1 MFSKNFRLKIK
12 KKEAFMKK
20 LSFTLFSA
28 IVLVAISTPVSA
40 EVDHWATLEECKAA
54 TTAPYYYPTIL
65 YDQKIDVKKEFAQGR
80 TTPLCIE
87 MDLPDRLGGKG
98 WVRVGDDREIF
109 YDKKT
114 GEPLRLEKC
123 NNHIYEIV
131 ALPAQ
136 KGEKGDK
143 GDVVYTPMPML
154 WASPPPPVDDRWF
167 CARHPVVC
175 TVGGIL
181 IGGAI
186 IYVATHRH
194 HNGGG
199 STPPG
204 GNTGGGTP
212 GGTTGD
218 GTPGGPSGPNSF

>member
-1 MFSKNFRLKIK
+1 
-12 KKEAFMKK
+12 MKK

-65 YDQKIDVKKEFAQGR
+65 HDQKIDVKKEFAQGR

-109 YDKKT
+109 YDRKT

-131 ALPAQ
+131 ALPNATKGE
-136 KGEKGDK
+136 KGEKGDI
-143 GDVVYTPMPML
+143 GYTPMPIL

-186 IYVATHRH
+186 IYVATQQ
-194 HNGGG
+194 HNQDNRG
-199 STPPG
+199 TPPG
-204 GNTGGGTP
+204 GSTDP
-212 GGTTGD
+212 